1 MQNNHCAKLKGEKR
15 VASPFSAAQQPCA
28 PTSSLSERPTT
39 VNKRNLKLKASE
51 AAPAIDWAAVNAA
64 PMSGV
69 PDEDSP
75 ELTAAQAVQLRPLAD
90 VLPAF
95 STGKTRITINLDD
108 AVLQAYKA
116 RAGGRGYQ
124 TLINETLRRGLA
136 ADAVKEALREVIRE
150 ELHAA

>member
-1 MQNNHCAKLKGEKR
+1 VNNK
-15 VASPFSAAQQPCA
+15 
-28 PTSSLSERPTT
+28 
-39 VNKRNLKLKASE
+39 NLKLKASE
-51 AAPAIDWAAVNAA
+51 AAPAIDWAAVNTA
-64 PMSGV
+64 PMSGM

-75 ELTAAQAVQLRPLAD
+75 ELTAAQAAQLRPLAD
-90 VLPAF
+90 VLPTF

-136 ADAVKEALREVIRE
+136 ADALKEALREVIRE
-150 ELHAA
+150 ELRAA

>member
-1 MQNNHCAKLKGEKR
+1 
-15 VASPFSAAQQPCA
+15 
-28 PTSSLSERPTT
+28 
-39 VNKRNLKLKASE
+39 VNKKNLKLKASE

-64 PMSGV
+64 PLSNT

-75 ELTAAQAVQLRPLAD
+75 ELTVAQAAQLRPLTE

-150 ELHAA
+150 ELHPT

>member
-1 MQNNHCAKLKGEKR
+1 MK
-15 VASPFSAAQQPCA
+15 
-28 PTSSLSERPTT
+28 
-39 VNKRNLKLKASE
+39 KRNLKLKASE
-51 AAPAIDWAAVNAA
+51 AAPAIDWVAVDAA
-64 PMSGV
+64 PLSSA

-75 ELTAAQAVQLRPLAD
+75 ELTTAKATQLRPLAEL
-90 VLPAF
+90 LPAF

-136 ADAVKEALREVIRE
+136 ADAVKEALRQVIRE
-150 ELHAA
+150 ELHTT

>member
-1 MQNNHCAKLKGEKR
+1 
-15 VASPFSAAQQPCA
+15 
-28 PTSSLSERPTT
+28 
-39 VNKRNLKLKASE
+39 VNKRNLKLKATD

-64 PMSGV
+64 PLSST

-75 ELTAAQAVQLRPLAD
+75 ELTAAQAARLRLLAD
-90 VLPAF
+90 VLPTF
-95 STGKTRITINLDD
+95 SAGKTRITINLDD

-136 ADAVKEALREVIRE
+136 TDAVKEALREVIRE
-150 ELHAA
+150 ELRTA